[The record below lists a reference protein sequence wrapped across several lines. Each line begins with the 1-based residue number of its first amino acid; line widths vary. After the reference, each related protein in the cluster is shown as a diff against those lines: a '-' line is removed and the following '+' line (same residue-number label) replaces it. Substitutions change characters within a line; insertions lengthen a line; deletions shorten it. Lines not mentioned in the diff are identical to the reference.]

1 VTPLPGPLARHRDA
15 ADPGSAAARQVLRV
29 GERTVLALSDGVVV
43 IPPDFIGTPEH
54 PTAAHDIL
62 RGADSRAP
70 LPLGC
75 FLVPG
80 DTTVLIDAGYGPADH
95 QGRGRLVGGGL
106 LGALADSGFQPGDI
120 DVVALS
126 HLHLDHVGWLAD
138 SAGHPTFT
146 RAQVLVGRA
155 DWEYFVE
162 RDDAALPL
170 ADHIRAG
177 LVAIA
182 QAGRLTLLDGDQ
194 PVAPGI
200 SRLDAA
206 GHTPGHSVFV
216 VSHGRDRAL
225 LLGDALYCPAQLTE
239 TDWAAL
245 TDVDPDLARATRRR
259 LVGDLA
265 KHGGMAVGCHFPGLR
280 AGRVLQAGPR

>member
-1 VTPLPGPLARHRDA
+1 VTSLTGPLAGHPDA
-15 ADPGSAAARQVLRV
+15 ASPGSAAARQVLRV
-29 GERTVLALSDGVVV
+29 GRRAILAVSDGVVV
-43 IPPDFIGTPEH
+43 IPPRFIGTPEH

-62 RGADSRAP
+62 RDQDGRAP
-70 LPLGC
+70 LPVGC

-80 DTTVLIDAGYGPADH
+80 GTTVLIDAGYGPADH
-95 QGRGRLVGGGL
+95 QGRGTLVGGGL
-106 LGALADSGFQPGDI
+106 LAALAESGFGPADI

-138 SAGHPTFT
+138 SAGRPVFG

-155 DWEYFVE
+155 DWEHFVE
-162 RDDAALPL
+162 RGDAALPL

-177 LVAIA
+177 LLAIS

-200 SRLDAA
+200 TRLDAA

-216 VSHGRDRAL
+216 VSDGRDRAL

-245 TDVDPDLARATRRR
+245 TDVDPGLARATRRR
-259 LVGDLA
+259 LAADLEA
-265 KHGGMAVGCHFPGLR
+265 GGGLAVGCHFPGLE
-280 AGRVLQAGPR
+280 ATRVLRARPR